1 MIDSQEKIKAA
12 FQAAMDQRSKFI
24 LALPKEVT
32 NVSGMDTSLEDFD
45 QNHLFLEASSLDS
58 FNPEWQG
65 LKITCY
71 FKLITKKEPRKEMF
85 FNFSST
91 IAGIEK
97 KKSGQVIFRL
107 TLPDKLD
114 IGQRRS
120 SLRIEM
126 DIKLLKGFSAWP
138 EDRFIRQNPE
148 SGKKGLHKP
157 VITLEHMQKGL
168 FRIIDI
174 SAGGMKL
181 RSTAAAQNIS
191 QGRWQKGSTMVIW
204 MVLLDPDRDDSKQF
218 WVKGRLKY
226 RFEDFVSKDTDLGIE
241 FISHGRITP
250 DKKMK
255 WVPVKEHNIDEIGNW
270 TYQRYLAQYRQGI
283 V

>member
-1 MIDSQEKIKAA
+1 MIDAPEKIQAA

-24 LALPKEVT
+24 LAMPGKITSVAGL
-32 NVSGMDTSLEDFD
+32 DTSLENFD
-45 QNHLFLEASSLDS
+45 NKHLFLEASSINS

-65 LKITCY
+65 LQLTCY
-71 FKLITKKEPRKEMF
+71 FKLITKKKPRKEMF
-85 FNFSST
+85 FNFSSS

-97 KKSGQVIFRL
+97 KKNGQVIFKL

-120 SLRIEM
+120 SLRLEM
-126 DIKLLKGFSAWP
+126 DINLLKGFSVWP
-138 EDRFIRQNPE
+138 EDRFIRHNPE
-148 SGKKGLHKP
+148 TGKKGLHKP
-157 VITLEHMQKGL
+157 LIALEHMQNGL
-168 FRIIDI
+168 FKIIDI

-181 RSTAAAQNIS
+181 RSTAAARDIS
-191 QGRWQKGSTMVIW
+191 QGRWRKGSTMIIW
-204 MVLLDPDRDDSKQF
+204 MVLLDPEKETREEC
-218 WVKGRLKY
+218 WVKGRIKY
-226 RFEDFVSKDTDLGIE
+226 RFEDFVSKDMDLGIE

-255 WVPVKEHNIDEIGNW
+255 WVPVKDHNIDQIGNW